1 MRPALAA
8 LILFALA
15 SPSTAPLAAEP
26 TTAVTSAP
34 ESSTPATAPATPTPA
49 AGSPATPPTPAAPAT
64 PAVPVKKPA
73 LVVAQPVHEAGKVH
87 RGDAIEAVFTLEN
100 HGDGDLVIKS
110 ADPSCGCTVASFDRK
125 IAPGATGMVRARVD
139 TGGFAGAISKG
150 VTVLSND
157 PTNPRVVLTIHADV
171 QADVLLAPTYARI
184 LQVQTQD
191 AAKAQVRLW
200 CEDGTAL
207 EIRGV
212 HSPKPWI
219 QASARRAE
227 AGELDAGKPAPQW
240 IVEVALT
247 GDAPLGPL
255 GESIGLD
262 TNHPRQPVVELPLS
276 GFVRPLLA
284 TVPEIAD
291 YGTLGPGAN
300 KSRFVL
306 KLFNFGK
313 GDVTVTSATS
323 DLRFLTVS
331 VSPEDRGRRFRI
343 QLDLAADAPKGKFEG
358 KLRIET
364 TSPVMPVLEVPVRGK
379 VG

>member
-15 SPSTAPLAAEP
+15 GLSTAPLAAEP
-26 TTAVTSAP
+26 TATTTSAP
-34 ESSTPATAPATPTPA
+34 ESPAPATPPATPA
-49 AGSPATPPTPAAPAT
+49 AGAPATPATPAAPAA
-64 PAVPVKKPA
+64 PAIPVKKPA
-73 LVVAQPVHEAGKVH
+73 LVVAQPVHEAGKIH
-87 RGDAIEAVFTLEN
+87 RGDPIEAVFTLEN
-100 HGDGDLVIKS
+100 HGDGDLLIKS
-110 ADPSCGCTVASFDRK
+110 VDPSCGCTVASFDRK
-125 IAPGATGMVRARVD
+125 IAPGATGTVRAHVD
-139 TGGFAGAISKG
+139 TDGFAGAISKG

-184 LQVQTQD
+184 LQVQTLD
-191 AAKAQVRLW
+191 AAKTKVRLW

-212 HSPKPWI
+212 HPPKPWI
-219 QASARRAE
+219 QASAHRAE
-227 AGELDAGKPAPQW
+227 AAELDADKPGPQW

-255 GESIGLD
+255 GESIALD

-284 TVPEIAD
+284 AVPEVAD

-323 DLRFLTVS
+323 DLKFLSVS

-364 TSPVMPVLEVPVRGK
+364 SSPVMPLIEVPVRGK